1 LKICYDALKKDLGI
15 KKPKI
20 AVLGLNPHAGDSGL
34 IGAEE
39 EGIIIPAVKKMNAKF
54 KEEIFSGPFS
64 PDAYFASGAYKK
76 FDMTFAMYHDQGFI
90 PFKMLAGHKGTNFTA
105 GLKFVRTSPDH
116 GTAFDIAG
124 KNKAS
129 EVSLIE
135 AVNRADKI
143 FRNRSRKNN

>member
-1 LKICYDALKKDLGI
+1 MKDLKV

-20 AVLGLNPHAGDSGL
+20 GVLGLNPHAGDSGL
-34 IGAEE
+34 IGNEE
-39 EGIIIPAVKKMNAKF
+39 NDIILPAIKTLNVKYGSNKF
-54 KEEIFSGPFS
+54 NGPFS
-64 PDAYFASGAYKK
+64 PDAYFASNAYRN

-90 PFKMLAGHKGTNFTA
+90 PFKMLAGHLGTNFTA
-105 GLKFVRTSPDH
+105 GLSFVRTSPDH

-135 AVNRADKI
+135 AIRWADKI
-143 FRNRSRKNN
+143 FNNRSNYKG